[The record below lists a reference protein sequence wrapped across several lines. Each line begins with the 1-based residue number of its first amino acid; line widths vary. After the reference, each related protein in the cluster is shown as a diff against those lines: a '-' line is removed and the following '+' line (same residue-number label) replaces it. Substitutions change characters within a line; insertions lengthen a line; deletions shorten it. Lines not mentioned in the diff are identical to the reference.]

1 MSSPQMRDRS
11 YSIQTLL
18 RLNSSDSRLPQ
29 FKHFFFF
36 YDPNC
41 QRRLNHRRDK
51 LTTKCFKC
59 GHQQSE
65 EWKYSESG
73 AKFYKMYFKEY
84 DKILIRRKIQ
94 DILNKIVE
102 DTFDLLS
109 KDLIQVIKK
118 VETQTQLVEAISLLL
133 NKGLIEPNY
142 MVLYASV
149 CSKLSNLS
157 IHEGGIEYIFQT
169 ELLNL
174 FRKITNI
181 FPCSDREKQKY
192 LRTVQFAGYISQ
204 KIYYFRSF
212 TNNLIDTMLKFD
224 DVDLAVEG
232 LCKILP
238 LISTKKS
245 TFLDQFDH
253 FCNLKPKT
261 PRINFLMMDALDSIA
276 KEPCK
281 GVVVKR
287 KNLWGT
293 HSLSFPQKF
302 VFRLERQIDSF

>member
-36 YDPNC
+36 YDTKCP
-41 QRRLNHRRDK
+41 RMLNHRRDK

-73 AKFYKMYFKEY
+73 AKFYKMYIKEY

-118 VETQTQLVEAISLLL
+118 VENKTQLTESISLLL
-133 NKGLIEPNY
+133 NKGLIETNY

-149 CSKLSNLS
+149 CCKLANLN
-157 IHEGGIEYIFQT
+157 IHDEGTEYTFQT

-174 FRKITNI
+174 FHLITDI

-192 LRTVQFAGYISQ
+192 LRAVQFSGYISQ
-204 KIYYFRSF
+204 KNDYFRTF

-224 DVDLAVEG
+224 DVEFAAEG

-238 LISTKKS
+238 LVSTKTS
-245 TFLDQFDH
+245 TFLKQFDL
-253 FCNLKPKT
+253 FSQLKPTT
-261 PRINFLMMDALDSIA
+261 PRIKYLMMDALDSIA

-281 GVVVKR
+281 GTVMKKINR
-287 KNLWGT
+287 WPTNR
-293 HSLSFPQKF
+293 LSFSQKKVRF
-302 VFRLERQIDSF
+302 QF

>member
-1 MSSPQMRDRS
+1 M
-11 YSIQTLL
+11 
-18 RLNSSDSRLPQ
+18 
-29 FKHFFFF
+29 
-36 YDPNC
+36 
-41 QRRLNHRRDK
+41 LNHRRDK
-51 LTTKCFKC
+51 LTIKCFKC

-118 VETQTQLVEAISLLL
+118 VENKTQLTESISLLL
-133 NKGLIEPNY
+133 NKGLIETNY

-149 CSKLSNLS
+149 CCKLANLN
-157 IHEGGIEYIFQT
+157 IHDEGTEYTFQT

-174 FRKITNI
+174 FHLITDI

-192 LRTVQFAGYISQ
+192 LRAVQFSGYISQ
-204 KIYYFRSF
+204 KNDYFRTF

-224 DVDLAVEG
+224 DVEFAAEG

-238 LISTKKS
+238 LISTKTS
-245 TFLDQFDH
+245 TFLKQFDL
-253 FCNLKPKT
+253 FSQLKPTT
-261 PRINFLMMDALDSIA
+261 PRIKYLMMDALDSIA

-281 GVVVKR
+281 GTVMKKFNR
-287 KNLWGT
+287 WPTNR
-293 HSLSFPQKF
+293 LSFSQKKIRF
-302 VFRLERQIDSF
+302 QF